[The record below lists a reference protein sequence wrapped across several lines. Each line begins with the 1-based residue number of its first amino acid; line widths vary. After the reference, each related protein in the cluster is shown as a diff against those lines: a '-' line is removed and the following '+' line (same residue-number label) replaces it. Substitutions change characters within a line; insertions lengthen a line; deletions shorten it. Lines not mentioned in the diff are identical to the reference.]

1 MNYTAIA
8 AQLNRTTDP
17 EVTLEI
23 AATWT
28 RREIEKAIAE
38 CNALA
43 AESDGDDA
51 AAAFERL
58 AILYLCSNP
67 EFVKGCKKH
76 WDELDAM
83 LNAA

>member
-1 MNYTAIA
+1 MNHLEIA
-8 AQLNRTTDP
+8 DKIKQTTDP

-38 CNALA
+38 CKELA
-43 AESDGDDA
+43 KEDCKVDADA
-51 AAAFERL
+51 ALERL
-58 AILYLCSNP
+58 AILELCSP
-67 EFVKGCKKH
+67 EFVKGCKAH
-76 WDELDAM
+76 WDKLDAM

>member
-8 AQLNRTTDP
+8 AQLNQTTDP

-23 AATWT
+23 AATWP

-38 CNALA
+38 CQELA
-43 AESDGDDA
+43 VEGDEDDIA
-51 AAAFERL
+51 PAIDRL
-58 AILYLCSNP
+58 AILELCSNP
-67 EFVKGCKKH
+67 AFVAGCKKH
-76 WDELDAM
+76 WDALDAM